1 MALPGSSLGG
11 LFPQERQWDAAFD
24 GPPPPLRFIPKQL
37 GWERGL
43 LVWLESHMT
52 FPHFLATHRSY
63 NRKQG
68 SAGMRK
74 RLLYGFAIVLLV
86 VFVLLVVWQGS
97 FRIALNPR
105 DASQTVAFWA
115 VSSLIF
121 VLMVTLGFILFRT
134 GLKLY
139 IERMSNQEGSRLRSK
154 LVGGAL
160 LLSFVPVLFLVLFSY
175 YVLNR
180 SLAVWFSSPAENQMQ
195 LFVKVAALLQHE
207 MQDEVDAETA
217 LLAAQ
222 PETRQLL
229 SGAAVTPG
237 FLESFSRQYGFRS
250 AEIFRLGENR
260 PAVYWGPAVVA
271 SHDSRIATSQ
281 ATVQD
286 SGRVIGS
293 VLVAEEV
300 PIDVAQGRED
310 IRALSRQ
317 FGEIREY
324 RKQVRRFYI
333 MLMALITL
341 FVLYIAVWL
350 ALFLAKQ
357 ISVPISALL
366 EAASELRR
374 GNLRYRISARG
385 IDELGSLVR
394 GFNQMTQEL
403 EANSA
408 ELDRRRRF
416 TEAILESIPTG
427 VLSIGPDGSIQRT
440 NQALAKIFPAGQVA
454 KAARLEDLL
463 SREDTAEVKYM
474 MKRARRTG
482 VAARQLELRLGNRIL
497 QVAVTVSALE
507 ERLNSGFVVVLEDT
521 TELLRAQKAAAWHE
535 VARRVAHEIKNP
547 LTPIAL
553 SAERIARQI
562 DRTGLTDGPARIV
575 HECAATISNSVESVK
590 SLVDEF
596 SAFARFPAAQPVR
609 CDLNEVVASALRV
622 FEGRLIGIAIRTSFA
637 PGLPAVNLD
646 SEQFQRAVVNLVDNA
661 AEAMQDSLVKDLLIA
676 THQSTADTV
685 ELVVADSGPGVGPEE
700 KEKLFLPYFSTK
712 KRGTG
717 LGLAIVSQIVAE
729 HGAQIRVEDNIPSGA
744 RFTIEIAALIESD
757 AALPYPG
764 RQAGAV
770 SV

>member
-1 MALPGSSLGG
+1 M
-11 LFPQERQWDAAFD
+11 
-24 GPPPPLRFIPKQL
+24 K
-37 GWERGL
+37 
-43 LVWLESHMT
+43 
-52 FPHFLATHRSY
+52 
-63 NRKQG
+63 
-68 SAGMRK
+68 K

-86 VFVLLVVWQGS
+86 VSVLLVVWQGS
-97 FRIALNPR
+97 FRVGVNPR

-115 VSSLIF
+115 ASSLIF

-139 IERMSNQEGSRLRSK
+139 IERTTNQEGSRLRSK

-160 LLSFVPVLFLVLFSY
+160 LLSFLPVLFLVLFSY

-207 MQDEVDAETA
+207 MQDEANAETA

-222 PETRQLL
+222 PQTRQLL
-229 SGAAVTPG
+229 SGAAAPG

-250 AEIFRLGENR
+250 AEIYRVGETR
-260 PAVYWGPAVVA
+260 PAASWGPAITR
-271 SHDSRIATSQ
+271 SHDSRIVTSQ

-286 SGRVIGS
+286 GGRVIGS
-293 VLVAEEV
+293 VAVAEEV
-300 PIDVAQGRED
+300 PLNVAQGRED
-310 IRALSRQ
+310 IGALSRQ

-454 KAARLEDLL
+454 KAVRLEDLL

-482 VAARQLELRLGNRIL
+482 VASRQLELRLPNRIL

-562 DRTGLTDGPARIV
+562 DRAGLTDGPARIV
-575 HECAATISNSVESVK
+575 NECAATISKSVESVK
-590 SLVDEF
+590 LLADEF
-596 SAFARFPAAQPVR
+596 SAFARFPTAQPVR
-609 CDLNEVVASALRV
+609 CDLNDVVAGALRV
-622 FEGRLIGIAIRTSFA
+622 FEGRLTGIAMRTSFA
-637 PGLPAVNLD
+637 SALPAVNLD
-646 SEQFQRAVVNLVDNA
+646 PEQFQRAVVNLVDNA
-661 AEAMQDSLVKDLLIA
+661 AEAMQESLVKDLLIA
-676 THQSTADTV
+676 THQTTADTV
-685 ELVVADSGPGVGPEE
+685 ELVIADSGPGIGPEE
-700 KEKLFLPYFSTK
+700 KERLFLPYFSTK

-729 HGAQIRVEDNIPSGA
+729 HSAQIRVEDNIPSGA
-744 RFTIEIAALIESD
+744 RFTIEIPALVDSD
-757 AALPYPG
+757 AALPNPG

-770 SV
+770 PV